1 MEKDNLS
8 SLYNALISKGYS
20 TDDLGDENTFR
31 SKMSDKNNRK
41 DLYDYVSGRGDF
53 RIGDYDSY
61 ENRLAGDMEGN
72 TSKAGPKAQEV
83 VDEFDSFRRA
93 NAQNE
98 EGNREQ
104 PIQRPTLKDM
114 VNPQNEPLW
123 MKRGNAVPS
132 KDGLLSNEDLE
143 NRLEI
148 AFKSGALEPLRHRDE
163 DASIDKEYTPKV
175 EEKEEDVFENY
186 RNRFG
191 LTQRGTELQE
201 ELAQIQSDL
210 QDKYFKEFENTPE
223 YKAIVGKKYNTKEE
237 IDAANKA
244 LNDAYNKKYGAV
256 INKEMEPYLK
266 AYESEIFQRYA
277 PRIQEGLRTVA
288 KNDTSKE
295 VKKLTGEVDDL
306 LEKQHKILRSKGPSS
321 GNAMSALMGS
331 TTYNQSTAKER
342 QELGALEAS
351 QRLLEQSQEII
362 EEAGK
367 KGNTNFFAGLGR
379 GFRDNM
385 DIENFTFGL
394 SEMADSKYLN
404 RALEKAEKGEKL
416 TPAEEK
422 LLEAS
427 VVNMATYGY
436 FSSDLGRGYGAGST
450 TAVSLPFML
459 EFIANPISGSGNA
472 IAKGLLKF
480 GLKKFGRASAQ
491 AAGKGTLNA
500 LGRGITSN
508 AGKLAGRLVGDA
520 TAALGMEG
528 TTGLGR
534 VAAGTL
540 DRLNENYDYSL
551 DDNGKLQV
559 QKTGDTSIG
568 GAFARSAAS
577 KFFENQS
584 EMVFNA
590 FRGWSPFM
598 KAVDRALPGRVGE
611 FMNRIKNSKP
621 GQLYRELKNNPTFKE
636 IVERA
641 QFHGQG
647 EEYLEEVYNN
657 LANVAMGEMT
667 MEDALDLDNNI
678 DTFLGLA
685 PTSVMFGL
693 LGLGSMAA
701 DRYSNRRKMRTAFG
715 KMTPEQQAKLT
726 ELTQMSKERGN
737 EDIKNF
743 IEATIADTDLT
754 PEQKRDEIE
763 YAFEL
768 AKQNAIEDLQQEQ
781 TPEERAADDAY
792 IQGTEMPV
800 EQRYSANQERVAAEE
815 SLREVDEKAL
825 DTIDRLLADDASIN
839 EVNEVLS
846 GMEEQ
851 TATLARDYY
860 NKSVRMN
867 GVVDSARDDAQETGD
882 VFEANLEKAVVTDE
896 LGNRTV
902 TTATLMS
909 GVGEEK
915 VQVKV
920 LDNDGTKAVVLMDN
934 GSKKM
939 VSSNSLS
946 NVQTMLAD
954 DIVNAYKEKIETQAK
969 EQTAFTI
976 QNHPKTQIPQPGMQ
990 LWNGDIPFIITEVNA
1005 DGSVRAFP
1013 AVLDSKTGQ
1022 MELKNGSTPVDMSV
1036 KESLDLQNDYY
1047 DKMDA
1052 AINGVN
1058 LSEKQAQNAI
1068 SPSDGESK
1076 VLAEVA
1082 TQPIAG
1088 KTEESGRYSTESVQP
1103 SQDVEQTSPI
1113 VMKEDGTPDFVAT
1126 GKVNSL
1132 SYLNDKYKE
1141 KTLRKIEVTKDAYAK
1156 DLEKVS
1162 VALEKAQTAFDD
1174 APIGREAKAE
1184 EALQKAKQAYDNVKR
1199 ESDFWTSLYEIA
1211 KIDAEQPGDKIAE
1224 EIRAMGEPMD
1234 GRELAAEML
1243 ALGRLPLLY
1252 SDYKRETG
1260 FGENEAKGLFGLFK
1274 SKDNGGLSIKKA
1286 GEILMLADQEAGSN
1300 FFDPNDANAGRNA
1313 ILDVLSSVRTRGGLI
1328 DYVKNN
1334 RDAMA
1339 ERERIAEQE
1348 YEEEQR
1354 EAWAQENFGMSYA
1367 DYITYEE
1374 VIYDII
1380 QEKALSKEAIQEF
1393 YNNFAEEL
1401 NNWNNG
1407 RITEETT
1414 INERGSVDSG
1424 SESSKGLLSTEQ
1436 LSDNRGIET
1445 DISAEAD
1452 GRADNKSIPASEES
1466 IITEIKDAREQVDTN
1481 PSDAQK
1487 KAGNYKKGHI
1497 KLDGYDITIENPQGS
1512 ERSGTDRDGNS
1523 WRIIMNNDYGYI
1535 RGTESVDGDHID
1547 VFLSDNPVD
1556 GKVYVIDQI
1565 NEDGS
1570 FDEHKVMYGFNST
1583 DEARDAYLSNYSS
1596 GWKGLG
1602 AISEVS
1608 KDEFK
1613 KWIDSSQRKTK
1624 PFVEYKNVKRE
1635 STQSEN
1641 QGNITSKS
1649 TSPQKN
1655 SGDIAENLPQS
1666 KSAAKNKK
1674 RAADIKRARYELM
1687 DAKRELSVAQSTNS
1701 GYTPA
1706 EVEEKKKRVEEAEN
1720 ELKKLTNTKNA
1731 FLGESDF
1738 ILKRVDEAFQRR
1750 KDKSMSKEEWEYTD
1764 EAITAEN
1771 EASDSY
1777 SSYIKDLANSG
1788 ELQKMYDNSSVGE
1801 RIQIREGIET
1811 AGLEVN
1817 DLIDTSKEKEEA
1829 KKKRDAKKKK
1839 QSEELMKKL
1848 GIYDKGVRFREIK
1861 DDDIIS
1867 FAQKYNLKEDDVR
1880 KYVQSMNIGNLGGA
1894 SYAFKNIKRN
1904 IRLLNSDLSL
1914 GEFVKTFA
1922 PVKKELYKKFGNVDA
1937 LRDEYVQREMEKRN
1951 VMEAARKRAEEVAE
1965 AERKRLEKFELMTD
1979 EEMDVSYFN
1988 ALEENDESRMR
1999 DIVNEAA
2006 RRKGYV
2012 SADEFRMAHRA
2023 PSYDEEGYD
2032 KSLVDVAKD
2041 KDNIRQSLNEQLKM
2055 NRDTY
2060 RDESASAINEAL
2072 SAIDKGKHPT
2082 VTIYRA
2088 VPKSL
2093 KEGKVRNGDW
2103 VSLSESYVK
2112 IHGEHALNGNYKI
2125 MKEEVPA
2132 ENVYWDGNDIN
2143 EWGYDDRSDYRY
2155 KDTKN
2160 NRKLTDLI
2168 TRDDNGNVI
2177 PPSKR
2182 FNARKADTRY
2192 RLMGEQG
2199 AANLDKAEEA
2209 TTRMDNLN
2217 VAREMEAAF
2226 NAKKERIEKLRK
2238 SEPVEITGK
2247 EVIPSNDLK
2256 QYKKNALSVGKSL
2269 QGEYINSDTGNV
2281 IQLQRG
2287 RKNGGVNE
2295 ILQHDYKDEEH
2306 LQSIAA
2312 IPQIIEKSIYIASE
2326 DNTDIEKNPNVS
2338 EYQYYVCG
2346 LKIGD
2351 VDYTVR
2357 ATVAVDKDGNRYY
2370 DHKLTHIEKGTLV
2383 DNLNGL
2389 SNSVA
2394 ANQSSSFMGGFG
2406 TTPGTKPTTA
2416 NLSYVKDKKLLSILQ
2431 TNEKENAK
2439 KIKMATGWERGADGK
2454 WRYEVEDFEV
2464 DPEGL
2469 ARKNMLWS
2477 NLSWGKE
2484 YDMLSDKLLDGVEL
2498 TEEESSR
2505 FDELAEKAN
2514 DLRKSYQAN
2523 DKRYLDDYIK
2533 DDRLFKAYPELKQ
2546 IRVELYNAPTSN
2558 TGATY
2563 YENQNLIRVNESAL
2577 NHEDFRSILAHEVQH
2592 AVQAIEGFARG
2603 GNRMTYRRYL
2613 DALKEKRDVWSMLEE
2628 FDRKREELGKDASQI
2643 DVYNALRDEYLS
2655 DGFNFGDGFIPSR
2668 TAFDNGFNLWVR
2680 GYDKEGYEDSYNE
2693 YQYLI
2698 NKFGLGFDN
2707 DRYKEL
2713 SGEVESRNVQ
2723 SRMNMTPEER
2733 RNTLASE
2740 TEDVSREDQIFLNDA
2755 FSSTSLSALLMKED
2769 NNQEQIIQSVEDLS
2783 GKLNTPVRIARSLD
2797 EISDESAKH
2806 AIEEGRKVKGWFYNG
2821 EVVIYLPNA
2830 ESVDDAKATVLH
2842 EVVGHRGLRNL
2853 FGTKNESEFN
2863 AIMMDLFEKLPL
2875 DVRSE
2880 IADIAIRRYASN
2892 VSIAMDEYLAEQAEK
2907 DETPG
2912 WWDRVVSAIRD
2923 FFRKMG
2929 VDVQLSENDVKYLL
2943 WRSRKKLES
2952 GDLFEHA
2959 RDVVMRNKL
2968 GIDSD
2973 ETQKASESVPKEGT
2987 RFREVENEESPLNK
3001 EMLSAWDELA
3011 ASTAF
3016 QLKETGV
3023 DYLTA
3028 VDKFTKLIA
3037 DKTNSRVLDYENA
3050 YYALLALSSKNR
3062 EEMNWYDSF
3071 IAKPLNTAIY
3081 NLVGKDK
3088 VGKRLD
3094 WDKDVLRDLVVY
3106 VESKHGIE
3114 RNRQVA
3120 VEKFINGYSFSSFK
3134 EIEQLGVPFD
3144 RDAYNRELKS
3154 IKDKAYK
3161 EAYDKAY
3168 DEYLNKYINEGIEV
3182 KDASEKADKSAKNKA
3197 DKAQSKASDLFRD
3210 KVKSDLTDKARE
3222 LMANRWEE
3230 DKRNILNNTEL
3241 TWLEKQTELDK
3252 AATLLG
3258 ADLSKDYSGLSSVF
3272 KDSGDWKQAS
3282 YDYVLSYEGAHDK
3295 TDLENL
3301 WRSVRNATNYALKKQ
3316 LNTGLVSKEYVERQ
3330 LNRFENYIPLRGFND
3345 EIAGDVY
3352 SYLNN
3357 DVFAQGSPV
3366 KSIKDGRKSEAG
3378 NPFGSILQIG
3388 YSSIAIGNKNIAKQ
3402 RFYNFVSNHDTGGLA
3417 VVNNVWMID
3426 YETLKAH
3433 PELKQIS
3440 VEEGEEVPE
3449 MVEAVPNI
3457 PANATAEQVT
3467 SILSSF
3473 EETMKELEK
3482 EGKAQ
3487 TVKGKSK
3494 IAYRTLHGE
3503 RSEHEIP
3510 LFIGGNRY
3518 MITITGNP
3526 RVAQAING
3534 LTNPDSYKGAF
3545 EEINKRMK
3553 QFMAG
3558 SFTSFNLP
3566 FAFANLSK
3574 DTMYANNQAF
3584 IRENT
3589 KWWWK
3594 FTKNQ
3599 ASYANPVNVA
3609 IMLMKH
3615 QRGTLDTNNESERYF
3630 KEFMENGGATGYTF
3644 VETQKEYADK
3654 IEKILK
3660 ELASGKKK
3668 FPEKLVKD
3676 YLFGSIEF
3684 LGQAAEV
3691 TNRYAAFRTSREL
3704 GRSISR
3710 SINDA
3715 KDITVNFNR
3724 KGAGRKTANANNKTI
3739 VNLAAWSSEY
3749 GIRYILF
3756 WNAAMQSKY
3765 MLYKNLKEHP
3775 IKTSTTLIAG
3785 NMALGATIPF
3795 LNNMLLPVLFEFFG
3809 WGSDDDK
3816 EDYYDVLTDYE
3827 RQHNIMIRL
3836 PKGYWFKFPLSPEFV
3851 PFYAIGDM
3859 ITGSLSGKR
3868 KLDPMDIVKSAI
3880 DAASPLNIQWE
3891 YTGGKFLLNFLPTVS
3906 QPIIQNIANVNF
3918 MGSPLAKT
3926 PINREAKNDPEFK
3939 NVFKNESPALI
3950 ELSRLTNSLT
3960 EGNDVVRGAVSWNP
3974 AYVRNLITG
3983 YSGGWGG
3990 TFLSIAD
3997 WMVGT
4002 ANGEKQTV
4010 LASQTPFV
4018 SRFLSSGNKD
4028 VKLKRINSNYQ
4039 DVVKFYSKI
4048 KHDERGYEKKIDE
4061 TKDNFEQ
4068 AEYQVKL
4075 NKLLDSKEYGRY
4087 QDLENIVKAI
4097 EKMEKLQKADPD
4109 NEQLR
4114 DDLYK
4119 LKLGAIEIYHEEK
4132 K

>member
-163 DASIDKEYTPKV
+163 DASIDKEYTPKT

-201 ELAQIQSDL
+201 ELAQIQGDL
-210 QDKYFKEFENTPE
+210 HNKYSQEFENTPE

-244 LNDAYNKKYGAV
+244 LNDAYNKRYGAV

-266 AYESEIFQRYA
+266 AYEGEIFQRYA

-295 VKKLTGEVDDL
+295 VKDLTGEVDDL

-491 AAGKGTLNA
+491 TAGKGALNA
-500 LGRGITSN
+500 FGRGITSN
-508 AGKLAGRLVGDA
+508 AGKFAGRLVGDA

-598 KAVDRALPGRVGE
+598 KAVDRVLPGRVGE

-701 DRYSNRRKMRTAFG
+701 DRYSNRKKMRTAFG

-743 IEATIADTDLT
+743 IKATIADADLT
-754 PEQKRDEIE
+754 PEQKRAEIE

-882 VFEANLEKAVVTDE
+882 AFEANLEKAVVTDE

-920 LDNDGTKAVVLMDN
+920 LDNDGTKAVILMDD

-954 DIVNAYKEKIETQAK
+954 DIVNAYREKIETQAK

-1022 MELKNGSTPVDMSV
+1022 MELKNGSTPIDMSV

-1047 DKMDA
+1047 NKMDA
-1052 AINGVN
+1052 AVNGVN

-1068 SPSDGESK
+1068 SPSGGESK
-1076 VLAEVA
+1076 MLAEVA

-1088 KTEESGRYSTESVQP
+1088 KTEEAGRYSTESVQP
-1103 SQDVEQTSPI
+1103 SQDAEQPSPI

-1141 KTLRKIEVTKDAYAK
+1141 KALRKIEVTKDAYAK
-1156 DLEKVS
+1156 DLEKAS
-1162 VALEKAQTAFDD
+1162 VALEKAQTTFDD

-1224 EIRAMGEPMD
+1224 EIRAIGEPMD

-1243 ALGRLPLLY
+1243 ASGRLPLLY

-1300 FFDPNDANAGRNA
+1300 FFDPDDANAGRNA

-1334 RDAMA
+1334 REAMA
-1339 ERERIAEQE
+1339 ERERAAEQE

-1354 EAWAQENFGMSYA
+1354 EAWAQENFRMSYA

-1374 VIYDII
+1374 VINDII
-1380 QEKALSKEAIQEF
+1380 QEKALSKEEIQEF

-1424 SESSKGLLSTEQ
+1424 SESSEGLLSTEQ

-1445 DISAEAD
+1445 DISAEAN
-1452 GRADNKSIPASEES
+1452 GRADNKGVPASEES

-1487 KAGNYKKGHI
+1487 EAGNYKKGHI

-1523 WRIIMNNDYGYI
+1523 WSIIMNNDYGYI

-1583 DEARDAYLSNYSS
+1583 DEARDAYLSNYSP

-1655 SGDIAENLPQS
+1655 SDDIAEKLPQS
-1666 KSAAKNKK
+1666 RSIAKDKK
-1674 RAADIKRARYELM
+1674 RTADIKRARYELM

-1701 GYTPA
+1701 GYTLE

-1720 ELKKLTNTKNA
+1720 ELRKLTGTKNEKTPTSSVSEIPVMTEEEYLA
-1731 FLGESDF
+1731 SKGYGFSGIGDVALHKGKQRTGKQQDKVVESQA
-1738 ILKRVDEAFQRR
+1738 K
-1750 KDKSMSKEEWEYTD
+1750 KDKNYTERREMLRKEYRDKLAKGELREPNTIEKLLKAANGNPGNESTQAARRALQKRGIDWQ
-1764 EAITAEN
+1764 EN
-1771 EASDSY
+1771 E
-1777 SSYIKDLANSG
+1777 L
-1788 ELQKMYDNSSVGE
+1788 
-1801 RIQIREGIET
+1801 
-1811 AGLEVN
+1811 
-1817 DLIDTSKEKEEA
+1817 
-1829 KKKRDAKKKK
+1829 
-1839 QSEELMKKL
+1839 KKL
-1848 GIYDKGVRFREIK
+1848 GIYDEGVRFRIVHHGTGASFDKFTTEKIGTGEGNAAFGWGLYFTEKKDIAMYYANMLGSGLQKSNLQYELERAKERLPYVKGDVKKDTESHIQYLEKQIADLQTGKHLYDVEIP
-1861 DDDIIS
+1861 DDGYINWDKAIPKEQKRMIQEQAEKEGIS
-1867 FAQKYNLKEDDVR
+1867 FSFYGDVVSPKEYFEKAGR
-1880 KYVQSMNIGNLGGA
+1880 
-1894 SYAFKNIKRN
+1894 
-1904 IRLLNSDLSL
+1904 DLE
-1914 GEFVKTFA
+1914 GFQ
-1922 PVKKELYKKFGNVDA
+1922 LYKSLTDA
-1937 LRDEYVQREMEKRN
+1937 LGSDKAASLFLNRAGFNGIEYEAGRHSANKKGNEMNFVVFDE
-1951 VMEAARKRAEEVAE
+1951 
-1965 AERKRLEKFELMTD
+1965 
-1979 EEMDVSYFN
+1979 N
-1988 ALEENDESRMR
+1988 AVR
-1999 DIVNEAA
+1999 I
-2006 RRKGYV
+2006 
-2012 SADEFRMAHRA
+2012 
-2023 PSYDEEGYD
+2023 
-2032 KSLVDVAKD
+2032 
-2041 KDNIRQSLNEQLKM
+2041 
-2055 NRDTY
+2055 
-2060 RDESASAINEAL
+2060 
-2072 SAIDKGKHPT
+2072 IDH
-2082 VTIYRA
+2082 
-2088 VPKSL
+2088 L
-2093 KEGKVRNGDW
+2093 
-2103 VSLSESYVK
+2103 
-2112 IHGEHALNGNYKI
+2112 
-2125 MKEEVPA
+2125 
-2132 ENVYWDGNDIN
+2132 
-2143 EWGYDDRSDYRY
+2143 
-2155 KDTKN
+2155 
-2160 NRKLTDLI
+2160 
-2168 TRDDNGNVI
+2168 
-2177 PPSKR
+2177 
-2182 FNARKADTRY
+2182 RY
-2192 RLMGEQG
+2192 RFIGEQG
-2199 AANLDKAEEA
+2199 AANLDKVEEA
-2209 TTRMDNLN
+2209 IIRMDNLN
-2217 VAREMEAAF
+2217 VARDMEAAF

-2389 SNSVA
+2389 LNSVA

-2505 FDELAEKAN
+2505 FDELTEKAN

-2613 DALKEKRDVWSMLEE
+2613 DALKEKRDAWSMLEE

-2668 TAFDNGFNLWVR
+2668 TVFDNGFNLWVR

-2740 TEDVSREDQIFLNDA
+2740 TEDVSRKDQIFLNDA
-2755 FSSTSLSALLMKED
+2755 FSSTSLSALLMEED
-2769 NNQEQIIQSVEDLS
+2769 TNQEQIIQSVEDLS

-2797 EISDESAKH
+2797 EVSNDSAKR
-2806 AIEEGRKVKGWFYNG
+2806 AIKNGRKVKGWFDNG

-2830 ESVDDAKATVLH
+2830 ESVDDAIASVLH
-2842 EVVGHRGLRNL
+2842 EIVGHRGLRNL
-2853 FGTKNESEFN
+2853 FGTKNESEFD

-2880 IADIAIRRYASN
+2880 IADIAVSRYASN

-2987 RFREVENEESPLNK
+2987 RFRIVGGIFDSAGKDVEVVERETGNARGMYERTLQTAGYKMRESWQDS
-3001 EMLSAWDELA
+3001 MLG
-3011 ASTAF
+3011 
-3016 QLKETGV
+3016 LKEAQ
-3023 DYLTA
+3023 DA
-3028 VDKFTKLIA
+3028 IA
-3037 DKTNSRVLDYENA
+3037 KATHSRILDYENA
-3050 YYALLALSSKNR
+3050 YMAENALSSRSLAEINAYR
-3062 EEMNWYDSF
+3062 ELVYNPILEE
-3071 IAKPLNTAIY
+3071 IARMKKQGAKYEDISDYLIT
-3081 NLVGKDK
+3081 
-3088 VGKRLD
+3088 
-3094 WDKDVLRDLVVY
+3094 
-3106 VESKHGIE
+3106 KHGIE
-3114 RNRQVA
+3114 RNREMA
-3120 VEKFINGYSFSSFK
+3120 VRKALAEDENTVK
-3134 EIEQLGVPFD
+3134 ENIE
-3144 RDAYNRELKS
+3144 RWT
-3154 IKDKAYK
+3154 KDK
-3161 EAYDKAY
+3161 
-3168 DEYLNKYINEGIEV
+3168 
-3182 KDASEKADKSAKNKA
+3182 KNI
-3197 DKAQSKASDLFRD
+3197 
-3210 KVKSDLTDKARE
+3210 
-3222 LMANRWEE
+3222 W
-3230 DKRNILNNTEL
+3230 NNDSMS
-3241 TWLEKQTELDK
+3241 WREKQEELDRI
-3252 AATLLG
+3252 AASYG
-3258 ADLSKDYSGLSSVF
+3258 ADMSVDYSGLSAMFPSDDMEETTAEAYKAVEDF
-3272 KDSGDWKQAS
+3272 EGKFETDPLLDKVKAATTATLDKQRDSGLMNKDTYKSIQDMYQFYVPLRGWEEKTADEV
-3282 YDYVLSYEGAHDK
+3282 YDYITSETPVFNAPLK
-3295 TDLENL
+3295 TAKGRTSKSDDPLPTIANIAESGILQGNRNLMKQKFLTMVENHP
-3301 WRSVRNATNYALKKQ
+3301 SN
-3316 LNTGLVSKEYVERQ
+3316 LVSVSELWVKYDAVNDKWTAIFPEIPNNASAEEVENIVSQFNARMEELSKNNPDEYKKASDARDIPYKILSNNLKEHQVIVKRNGKEYV
-3330 LNRFENYIPLRGFND
+3330 L
-3345 EIAGDVY
+3345 
-3352 SYLNN
+3352 
-3357 DVFAQGSPV
+3357 
-3366 KSIKDGRKSEAG
+3366 
-3378 NPFGSILQIG
+3378 
-3388 YSSIAIGNKNIAKQ
+3388 
-3402 RFYNFVSNHDTGGLA
+3402 
-3417 VVNNVWMID
+3417 
-3426 YETLKAH
+3426 
-3433 PELKQIS
+3433 
-3440 VEEGEEVPE
+3440 
-3449 MVEAVPNI
+3449 
-3457 PANATAEQVT
+3457 
-3467 SILSSF
+3467 
-3473 EETMKELEK
+3473 
-3482 EGKAQ
+3482 
-3487 TVKGKSK
+3487 
-3494 IAYRTLHGE
+3494 
-3503 RSEHEIP
+3503 
-3510 LFIGGNRY
+3510 
-3518 MITITGNP
+3518 TINGNP
-3526 RVAQAING
+3526 RAAQALNG
-3534 LTNPDSYKGAF
+3534 LTNPNATDNPVIKAF
-3545 EEINKRMK
+3545 EATNRFLAANFTQRNPAFVISNMFRDGFYSNSVIWVKESPLYAKKYNKNWAKSLKEMGGLVKRYKTNSLDMNNDTDRMFLEFIN
-3553 QFMAG
+3553 
-3558 SFTSFNLP
+3558 
-3566 FAFANLSK
+3566 
-3574 DTMYANNQAF
+3574 
-3584 IRENT
+3584 
-3589 KWWWK
+3589 
-3594 FTKNQ
+3594 
-3599 ASYANPVNVA
+3599 
-3609 IMLMKH
+3609 
-3615 QRGTLDTNNESERYF
+3615 
-3630 KEFMENGGATGYTF
+3630 NGGETGYTF
-3644 VETQKEYADK
+3644 INSVEEYKGIIA
-3654 IEKILK
+3654 K
-3660 ELASGKKK
+3660 ELKKQNRSKLAPGKA
-3668 FPEKLVKD
+3668 FDILGEAMD
-3676 YLFGSIEF
+3676 TFGRWAEDTSRF
-3684 LGQAAEV
+3684 AA
-3691 TNRYAAFRTSREL
+3691 YRTSREM
-3704 GRSISR
+3704 GRSIAR
-3710 SINDA
+3710 SISDA
-3715 KDITVNFNR
+3715 KEISVNFNK
-3724 KGAGRKTANANNKTI
+3724 KGSGAKTAGKWEKGNRMNA
-3739 VNLAAWSSEY
+3739 LQAWTSQTAR
-3749 GIRYILF
+3749 GLYIF
-3756 WNAAMQSKY
+3756 WNAGVQGLTNFARLAKRNPGKFAGLASSYFVLGGMMPVINAALASAMGGDGDEDDYYNLPEYVRRNNICIY
-3765 MLYKNLKEHP
+3765 MGGEWL
-3775 IKTSTTLIAG
+3775 
-3785 NMALGATIPF
+3785 TIP
-3795 LNNMLLPVLFEFFG
+3795 LPIEL
-3809 WGSDDDK
+3809 K
-3816 EDYYDVLTDYE
+3816 
-3827 RQHNIMIRL
+3827 
-3836 PKGYWFKFPLSPEFV
+3836 
-3851 PFYAIGDM
+3851 AIYGL
-3859 ITGSLSGKR
+3859 GELACGLLSGKENMTGWKLTKKVAEQVSQIMPIDMMEGGGGFSAFVPSYVKPVYEVWTNKDWTGIPIYR
-3868 KLDPMDIVKSAI
+3868 KNDFNKNMPGWTKAYSSTSPELVKLSEI
-3880 DAASPLNIQWE
+3880 INEW
-3891 YTGGKFLLNFLPTVS
+3891 TGGNKYKTGMIDFNPAIVEHLFESYLGGVGTTINQLKKTLMMPFDENLQELRNAPVLSRFMRSADSRSVQKRIDEEYFNNRDRFELIRQEVNGYKKELENPQTNDFDYAKYQTLYNKMINSDEYRKYIEFKEMDKVLKKMKDAFKQSGNEELEAQMFLLKEAMNKVS
-3906 QPIIQNIANVNF
+3906 
-3918 MGSPLAKT
+3918 K
-3926 PINREAKNDPEFK
+3926 
-3939 NVFKNESPALI
+3939 
-3950 ELSRLTNSLT
+3950 
-3960 EGNDVVRGAVSWNP
+3960 
-3974 AYVRNLITG
+3974 
-3983 YSGGWGG
+3983 
-3990 TFLSIAD
+3990 
-3997 WMVGT
+3997 
-4002 ANGEKQTV
+4002 
-4010 LASQTPFV
+4010 
-4018 SRFLSSGNKD
+4018 
-4028 VKLKRINSNYQ
+4028 
-4039 DVVKFYSKI
+4039 
-4048 KHDERGYEKKIDE
+4048 
-4061 TKDNFEQ
+4061 
-4068 AEYQVKL
+4068 
-4075 NKLLDSKEYGRY
+4075 
-4087 QDLENIVKAI
+4087 
-4097 EKMEKLQKADPD
+4097 
-4109 NEQLR
+4109 
-4114 DDLYK
+4114 
-4119 LKLGAIEIYHEEK
+4119 
-4132 K
+4132 